1 MSGLYMIYRLDLW
14 TRFAMAAFS
23 WMHAMVGLWL
33 LFSLMLFIAEPLFLH
48 RWFIVHASSAPES
61 TFCLIRGLHW
71 VLLSLSLLTILGA
84 VASSHGG
91 GLFFSMR

>member
-1 MSGLYMIYRLDLW
+1 MIYRLDLW
-14 TRFAMAAFS
+14 TRFAMAAFW

-48 RWFIVHASSAPES
+48 RWFMVHARSAPES

-91 GLFFSMR
+91 GLFFSM